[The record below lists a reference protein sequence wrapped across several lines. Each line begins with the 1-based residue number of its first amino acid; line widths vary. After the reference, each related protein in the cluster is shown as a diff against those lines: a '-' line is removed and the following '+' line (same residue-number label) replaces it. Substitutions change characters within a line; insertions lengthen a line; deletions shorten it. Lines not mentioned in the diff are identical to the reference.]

1 MNNLFAHTDD
11 LVVPIL
17 VEWLDFADV
26 ARLDLACSVS
36 KNDRGNIYRL
46 FAAPQVVFYNNTK
59 QLYKC
64 FYHNNK
70 RVLLG
75 LLHRKIKLAK
85 IEIDG
90 GFTAGGNLHFTMWTG
105 PSIFGVQ
112 CL

>member
-11 LVVPIL
+11 LVVPVL

-46 FAAPQVVFYNNTK
+46 FAAPQVVFHNNMK
-59 QLYKC
+59 LLYKC
-64 FYHNNK
+64 FYHSNK

-75 LLHRKIKLAK
+75 LLH
-85 IEIDG
+85 
-90 GFTAGGNLHFTMWTG
+90 
-105 PSIFGVQ
+105 
-112 CL
+112 